1 MLPNS
6 AHVVEY
12 VYRRRCYAAPNV
24 QTGPVSGR
32 YRVASVVA
40 AVCALAGVVTACGS
54 DAPQRLIGAQ
64 RTPPVLVGGASL
76 PDVTEAEPGTDFTFR
91 AEPGSLLVVYFGF
104 TNCPDLCPT
113 TLADL
118 RTARKRIGT
127 EADVVDLAFVTID
140 PERDTADILRSY
152 VGSFTSK
159 FHVLRTLDTDRLN
172 AVEEAFLASSTVT
185 KNPDGTVSVG
195 HTASTYVVDSAGTV
209 LVEWPFGIG
218 AKGME
223 NDLRILIDRLETP

>member
-1 MLPNS
+1 M
-6 AHVVEY
+6 
-12 VYRRRCYAAPNV
+12 
-24 QTGPVSGR
+24 
-32 YRVASVVA
+32 VA
-40 AVCALAGVVTACGS
+40 AVCAVTALAAACGG
-54 DAPQRLIGAQ
+54 DAPRRLIGAQ
-64 RTPPVLVGGASL
+64 RTPPVLVGEVSL

-91 AEPGSLLVVYFGF
+91 AEPGALLVVYFGF
-104 TNCPDLCPT
+104 TSCPDLCPT

-127 EADVVDLAFVTID
+127 SADVVDLAFVTVD
-140 PERDTADILRSY
+140 PERDSADILRAY

-159 FHVLRTLDTDRLN
+159 FHVLRTLDTGRLS

-195 HTASTYVVDSAGTV
+195 HSASTYVVDSTGTV

-223 NDLRILIDRLETP
+223 NDLRILIDQLDTP